1 MSDFNYPSTG
11 FHHITVCSGA
21 AQADIDFFTQVLGQ
35 RLIKQTILFDGRFA
49 HYHLYYA
56 NAKIDP
62 GTVMT
67 SFPYNRVPGRP
78 GAGQVSSTAYSVAKG
93 ALPFWVEH
101 LDRHAVEHSGI
112 QERFG
117 RKFINMKHPAGLR
130 FEVMED
136 SRDTRKGW
144 NAGDVPAEASAVGFN
159 TSTFSVREVAEEERF
174 LIEGLGFRKVGQDG
188 CYHRYEIGA
197 GGPGAQVDLLHEPNR
212 PSGSWTFGAGTVH
225 HVAFNVADDG
235 ALAEQKG
242 YYEELGYTDV
252 SEIKDRNYFHSI
264 YVRSPGGVLL
274 ECAATAEGAFAK
286 DEAFSELG
294 KHLLLPPWFESRREE
309 ILTMLEPIQVPE
321 WHPTVTVGVR
331 GTEPSKR
338 VDATFLKE
346 ESEVF
351 MKR

>member
-1 MSDFNYPSTG
+1 MSDFDYPSPG

-35 RLIKQTILFDGRFA
+35 RLIKQTILFDGRYA
-49 HYHLYYA
+49 HHHLYYA

-67 SFPYNRVPGRP
+67 SFPYSRVSGRP
-78 GAGQVSSTAYSVAKG
+78 GSGQVSSTAYSVARG
-93 ALPFWVEH
+93 TLPFLVEH
-101 LDRHAVEHSGI
+101 LNRHAIENSGV

-136 SRDTRKGW
+136 SRDTRQGW

-159 TSTFSVREVAEEERF
+159 TSTFSVREIEEEERF
-174 LIEGLGFRKVGQDG
+174 LIEGLGFRKVGQEG
-188 CYHRYEIGA
+188 CYHRFEIGA
-197 GGPGAQVDLLHEPNR
+197 GGPGAQVDLLHEPER
-212 PSGSWTFGAGTVH
+212 PSGSWIFGAGTVH

-235 ALAEQKG
+235 ALAKQKG

-274 ECAATAEGAFAK
+274 ECAATAVGAFAK

-294 KHLLLPPWFESRREE
+294 KHLLLPPWFENRRTE
-309 ILTMLEPIQVPE
+309 ILNMLEPIQVPE
-321 WHPTVTVGVR
+321 WHPSVTVGVR
-331 GTEPSKR
+331 GTAPSKR